1 MTMRAETALPAIPT
15 SHFRNFFFPA
25 LLALF
30 VLVSRILCRG
40 PLYFGDGPAEI
51 ASIAAKIY
59 VIQPPGYWLFIWTAG
74 RFSNP
79 VLAMTIMNILFSVAG
94 VIVFYYAA
102 CLFASRLNAFLAAL
116 AYSTVF
122 YLWFSGEIHST
133 YASQILFP
141 IATFYALVRYE
152 RNEIRDDARNGARWL
167 LWLAALLFAVGAGM
181 RPTDGAFLIP
191 LVLYFA
197 IFRMPRKEGFLF
209 LALIAVFSLGW
220 LVPTWLAFKN
230 VGPDVQGF
238 GSYVALM
245 MRKQSVLTGVRM
257 YTLANP
263 IRYVLPL
270 VVGFWPVLGLVFRNA
285 FQRRTDW
292 RIRSLLVW
300 ILPGSLFFIFILIS
314 CAPYLNYLTAAI
326 LLLAVSVPGK
336 WIGRLLVVTA
346 LWNAFLFLALGPIPS
361 RKLPVNIV
369 NSFVLRYTRG
379 GIEQRYS
386 TILSE
391 MQHFDNAE

>member
-1 MTMRAETALPAIPT
+1 MTMRAETALPPIPT
-15 SHFRNFFFPA
+15 SHFRNLLLPA
-25 LLALF
+25 MLAVF
-30 VLVSRILCRG
+30 MLVSRILCRG

-51 ASIAAKIY
+51 AAL
-59 VIQPPGYWLFIWTAG
+59 QR
-74 RFSNP
+74 RFTSFSRRATGFSFGCRPFSDP

-209 LALIAVFSLGW
+209 LALIAVFSLGARSH
-220 LVPTWLAFKN
+220 VAC
-230 VGPDVQGF
+230 VQERWPRC
-238 GSYVALM
+238 A
-245 MRKQSVLTGVRM
+245 GVR
-257 YTLANP
+257 
-263 IRYVLPL
+263 VLC
-270 VVGFWPVLGLVFRNA
+270 RA
-285 FQRRTDW
+285 DD
-292 RIRSLLVW
+292 
-300 ILPGSLFFIFILIS
+300 
-314 CAPYLNYLTAAI
+314 A
-326 LLLAVSVPGK
+326 
-336 WIGRLLVVTA
+336 
-346 LWNAFLFLALGPIPS
+346 
-361 RKLPVNIV
+361 
-369 NSFVLRYTRG
+369 
-379 GIEQRYS
+379 
-386 TILSE
+386 
-391 MQHFDNAE
+391 